1 MQFSILLLFSFSF
14 LATPAAYGHSRMRGQ
29 IGSASAAHATG
40 MTQAT
45 SMTYTAARDNAGT

>member
-1 MQFSILLLFSFSF
+1 M
-14 LATPAAYGHSRMRGQ
+14 ACGHSRMRGQ